1 MDWHS
6 VSADAALRHFGSS
19 GENGLSERQ
28 AKQRLEEY
36 GENKLEDKKKASL
49 LRQFIAQ
56 FSDFCVIILFIACII
71 SFVTGFIEGNGDLV
85 DPIVILMIVILNA
98 VIGVIQERR
107 AERAIDALKELSAP
121 TARVVRSGR
130 EQRLRTEELVPGD
143 IILLESGD
151 LVPADAR
158 LIKTSS
164 LKVRESALTGEAEAT
179 EKNENLCFER
189 ECPLA
194 DMKNCVLPRPPLFRA
209 TAGRS

>member
-1 MDWHS
+1 M
-6 VSADAALRHFGSS
+6 
-19 GENGLSERQ
+19 
-28 AKQRLEEY
+28 
-36 GENKLEDKKKASL
+36 
-49 LRQFIAQ
+49 
-56 FSDFCVIILFIACII
+56 
-71 SFVTGFIEGNGDLV
+71 TGFIEGNGDFV

-194 DMKNCVLPRPPLFRA
+194 DMKTAFCLDHRYFGQLPGGRDRDGYGYSGRA
-209 TAGRS
+209 DSRYA